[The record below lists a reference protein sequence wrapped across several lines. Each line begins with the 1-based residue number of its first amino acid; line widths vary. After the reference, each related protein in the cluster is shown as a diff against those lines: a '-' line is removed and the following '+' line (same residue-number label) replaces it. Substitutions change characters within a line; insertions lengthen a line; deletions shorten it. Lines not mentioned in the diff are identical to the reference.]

1 MRLRVSLKTVR
12 LLNSPLFRFRV
23 FFFFKEKQK
32 TKQQTRWQVNKVP
45 QVFILAMQE
54 QQSPHNMFS
63 VYSVRNPLINK
74 RSLLLS
80 YVPHLCIG
88 HRCVNYWNAVFFF
101 LLLRDRLREL
111 AVTRFLLYVR
121 KKKVSNL
128 RGPWK
133 SSDWCWWGPMIEPR
147 REWTNPISPKE
158 KSIYSQH
165 ISCPVRV
172 SSNYPCP
179 VLSHRPEYY
188 PKETV
193 FREQWTGTLWRSFS
207 FTAHLTHQ

>member
-1 MRLRVSLKTVR
+1 
-12 LLNSPLFRFRV
+12 
-23 FFFFKEKQK
+23 
-32 TKQQTRWQVNKVP
+32 
-45 QVFILAMQE
+45 MQE

-121 KKKVSNL
+121 KKKFQTWGDPGNHQIDVGEGQWLSHGES
-128 RGPWK
+128 GPAQSVQK
-133 SSDWCWWGPMIEPR
+133 KRAFTANTFPA
-147 REWTNPISPKE
+147 
-158 KSIYSQH
+158 
-165 ISCPVRV
+165 PVRV

-179 VLSHRPEYY
+179 VLSHRPEHY